1 MRSYSLAVHGQ
12 PGNVRAAAESMLRLL
27 RPMLGNRWRTE
38 DATASDVVILDA
50 ASLDELNRAGA
61 ARADALYVVLEGAG
75 VPPSNAFGTIRRPL
89 NSSGLI
95 EVLHMAQA
103 ELERRQGG
111 RVEMPAVARGPG
123 REAADRRGTDASMR
137 AAVRALLQDRSA
149 AVSVLTAAQ
158 AHVLSVLPDVG
169 FATRLDASEIA
180 ALVRSDAPVTVLTLS
195 EVQRTL
201 LLRKQRKYYPL
212 KKLEWIYWLA
222 GSDGELRPELDAATP
237 YRLSRW
243 PDFSRLPHYR
253 ADVRLASLLKA
264 DALAVSEL
272 AERAGVR
279 VETAINFVNA
289 CWSLGLLAP
298 TQAREPTN
306 PVVETGSPASRA
318 DERGEAAAGGSRFG
332 WLRGILGLGARKPRS
347 A

>member
-123 REAADRRGTDASMR
+123 REAADRRGTDTSMR

-180 ALVRSDAPVTVLTLS
+180 ALVRSDAPVTVLALS

-201 LLRKQRKYYPL
+201 LFRKQRKYYPL

-243 PDFSRLPHYR
+243 PDFSRLPHFR
-253 ADVRLASLLKA
+253 ADVRMASLLKA
-264 DALAVSEL
+264 EALAVRALS
-272 AERAGVR
+272 ERAGVR
-279 VETAINFVNA
+279 LETAVNFVNA
-289 CWSLGLLAP
+289 CWSLGLLARSS
-298 TQAREPTN
+298 AIEPAL
-306 PVVETGSPASRA
+306 ASMT
-318 DERGEAAAGGSRFG
+318 DDAAASPGRDRRAAVAGGGLLGS
-332 WLRGILGLGARKPRS
+332 LRSALGLAERRSRS

>member
-1 MRSYSLAVHGQ
+1 MRSYCLAVHKQ

-27 RPMLGNRWRTE
+27 QPMLGNRWRTD
-38 DATASDVVILDA
+38 DAAASDVVILDA
-50 ASLDELNRAGA
+50 AALDELNRAGA
-61 ARADALYVVLEGAG
+61 TRAGALYVVLEGAG
-75 VPPSNAFGTIRRPL
+75 PPPSNAFATIRRPL

-103 ELERRQGG
+103 ELERRRGG
-111 RVEMPAVARGPG
+111 RVEMPAVAPGPG
-123 REAADRRGTDASMR
+123 SEAADRRGTDASMR
-137 AAVRALLQDRSA
+137 AAVRAVLKDRSA
-149 AVSVLTAAQ
+149 AVSVATAAQ

-180 ALVRSDAPVTVLTLS
+180 ALVRSDAPVTVRTLS
-195 EVQRTL
+195 EVQKTL

-243 PDFSRLPHYR
+243 PDFSRLPHFR
-253 ADVRLASLLKA
+253 ADVRMASLLKA
-264 DALAVSEL
+264 EALAVGALS
-272 AERAGVR
+272 ERAGVR
-279 VETAINFVNA
+279 LETAVHFVNA
-289 CWSLGLLAP
+289 CWSLGLLSRSLAK
-298 TQAREPTN
+298 EPATAAMITD
-306 PVVETGSPASRA
+306 PATSPGGGRRDVAASGGLLRSLRSA
-318 DERGEAAAGGSRFG
+318 LGLSERGS
-332 WLRGILGLGARKPRS
+332 RS